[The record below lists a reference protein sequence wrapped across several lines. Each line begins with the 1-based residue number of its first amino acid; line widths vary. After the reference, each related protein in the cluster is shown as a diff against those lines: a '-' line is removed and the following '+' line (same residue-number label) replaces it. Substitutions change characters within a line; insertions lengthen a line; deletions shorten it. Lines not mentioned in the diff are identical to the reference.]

1 MEGQIVD
8 NSTSAQSQVPAAPE
22 PVAAPATEPVQ
33 PQQDAVPGARSMDTL
48 HALLDGA
55 DPNTL
60 FNQQTAAAATPP
72 QTEPEPVEPTPSPVS
87 EPSVIDQ
94 IPAKFKNPD
103 GTVNTEALLKSY
115 VGLERVLGE
124 QGTKMG
130 TLERQLRE
138 AQPPAQPKQEPA
150 PQAQPEPAPEP
161 EWTPPTIDEYYE
173 DPLGAMEKMMQKQAA
188 DMQKAIQEAVKPLA
202 PLVES
207 HQYTQQ
213 VNHFTEQVKAF
224 AETNPDIYELGPEM
238 ERVVQDFETQGIDI
252 TKMPNAVRHIYN
264 EAKVRTVQ
272 NQLPPQAPPTIE
284 DMLKDPA
291 MRAKIL
297 ADPNITAEITK
308 GYVNQVADG
317 APPVVIGTQPGGTP
331 ISVPSEKPRS
341 AREASSMFSRFLKS
355 Q

>member
-8 NSTSAQSQVPAAPE
+8 NSTPAQSTVPAAPE
-22 PVAAPATEPVQ
+22 PVAAPVTEPAQ
-33 PQQDAVPGARSMDTL
+33 PQQDTAPGARSMDTL

-60 FNQQTAAAATPP
+60 FNQQPAAAA
-72 QTEPEPVEPTPSPVS
+72 EPAPIEPTPAPAP

-94 IPAKFKNPD
+94 IPDKFKNQD

-115 VGLERVLGE
+115 VGLEKIFGD
-124 QGTKMG
+124 QGNKLSA
-130 TLERQLRE
+130 LERQLRE
-138 AQPPAQPKQEPA
+138 AQPPAQPQQEPA
-150 PQAQPEPAPEP
+150 PQAQPEP

-173 DPLGAMEKMMQKQAA
+173 DPLGVMEKMMQKQAA
-188 DMQKAIQEAVKPLA
+188 EMQKAIQEAVKPLA
-202 PLVES
+202 PVVES
-207 HQYTQQ
+207 HQYTQK
-213 VNHFTEQVKAF
+213 VNHFTEQLKAF
-224 AETNPDIYELGPEM
+224 AETNPDIYELGKEM
-238 ERVVQDFETQGIDI
+238 ERVVQDFEKQGIDI
-252 TKMPNAVRHIYN
+252 TNMPNAVRHIYN

-272 NQLPPQAPPTIE
+272 NQPPPQAPPTIE

-308 GYVNQVADG
+308 GYVKQVADG
-317 APPVVIGTQPGGTP
+317 APPVVIGAQPGGTP